1 MIKVSVNGKEKRL
14 PSNWRDIGLSQYDK
28 IMEVADNQIKLISV
42 ITGLSESEVSRLSA
56 ESANLLTAILKFL
69 ETPFKLNEYDNPKE
83 IRINGLTINPLF
95 DIKEKSLY
103 QKMQLQTLLE
113 EKDFNIDK
121 NISTILELYLQPLC
135 TSKKYSTL
143 ETEHVKK
150 LIYESIGIVDAHLL
164 AAYYIGQLGEI
175 LETEKNTLDRKP
187 TGEQRRAGIERFNKY
202 GMFNIV
208 DALAK
213 GDVLKWEQVLELD
226 YNTVYLKL
234 LKEKDESIFQEAYT
248 KIMQTKK

>member
-1 MIKVSVNGKEKRL
+1 MIKVSVNGKGRKL
-14 PSNWRDIGLSQYDK
+14 PSNWMDIGLSQYDK
-28 IMEVADNQIKLISV
+28 VLEVKDNQVKLISI
-42 ITGLSESEVSRLSA
+42 ITGLSESEVSRLSV
-56 ESANLLTAILKFL
+56 ESANLLTAVLKFL
-69 ETPFKLNEYDNPKE
+69 ETPFVLSDYENPKT
-83 IRINGLTINPLF
+83 ININGIVINPLI

-135 TSKKYSTL
+135 TGKKYSTL
-143 ETEHVKK
+143 ETEYFKK
-150 LIYESIGIVDAHLL
+150 LIYERIGIVDAHLL
-164 AAYYIGQLGEI
+164 VAYYIGQLGEI

-187 TGEQRRAGIERFNKY
+187 TSEQRRAGIERFNKY

-248 KIMQTKK
+248 KIMQPKK